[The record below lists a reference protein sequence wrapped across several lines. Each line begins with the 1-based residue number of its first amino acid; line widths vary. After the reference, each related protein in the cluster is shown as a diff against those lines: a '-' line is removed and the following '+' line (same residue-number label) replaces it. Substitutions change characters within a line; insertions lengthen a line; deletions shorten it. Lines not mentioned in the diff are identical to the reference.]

1 MASRV
6 HELEKQDT
14 YVSRVLC
21 FPRPSCAELSA
32 RVSRLVRAGF
42 LSIVE
47 EGIPFQGVRI
57 LGKGYTSIVV
67 LALHAVHGLGA
78 LKVRRLDSRRASLAT
93 EGELLSYASS
103 LGVAPRVYYY
113 DDDYVFMEYLDSS
126 RCIPFEED
134 LARLIARGDVEG
146 VRRAV
151 SRVIDALFLLDKHG
165 LYHRELNRP
174 GSHIMVCDSGVKV
187 LDWESAS
194 RSGKP
199 SNLTQLV
206 SYLLYRFKYS
216 DQLKRALD
224 IKEEAVLEKLRAYK
238 NSVNEENLV
247 NVKRCLGLVQL

>member
-1 MASRV
+1 M

-21 FPRPSCAELSA
+21 FPKPSCAELSD

-42 LSIVE
+42 LSLVE
-47 EGIPFQGVRI
+47 EGKLFQGIRV
-57 LGKGYTSIVV
+57 LGKGYTSVVV

-93 EGELLSYASS
+93 EGELLSYAST

-126 RCIPFEED
+126 KCTPFEES
-134 LARLIARGDVEG
+134 LARLVVKGDVEG
-146 VRRAV
+146 VRSAV
-151 SRVIDALFLLDKHG
+151 SRVLDALFLLDKHG
-165 LYHRELNRP
+165 LFHRELNRP
-174 GSHIMVCDSGVKV
+174 GSHIMVCEGGVKV

-206 SYLLYRFKYS
+206 SYLLHRFKYS
-216 DQLKRALD
+216 DQLKRALN
-224 IKEEAVLEKLRAYK
+224 IKEDAVLETLRAYK
-238 NSVNEENLV
+238 NSVNEENLN